1 MEQRL
6 MTYQTVRYE
15 KEDGIGILTFNR
27 PEVMNAHNYDMK
39 VEEQAVAEE
48 VKRDDEVR
56 VLIVTGAGR
65 GFHAGEDVKQVF
77 LGDDF
82 DRLKADRRRSW
93 LGDLDPNA
101 WTGQVSPRYF
111 YGYPKPTIAAVNGPA
126 VGAGLSIA
134 VSCDIRVASENARFG
149 YFYTRRGLMGPT
161 RGLVMLVNLM
171 GASRAMEM
179 MLSGEM
185 MDAAEAERTGLVSR
199 VVPQD
204 ELLQQAKLV
213 ARKLMKG
220 APLAQ
225 RAIKECVYRALY
237 EPDGLETY
245 NTLVEAALAET
256 EDHAE
261 GSRAYAEKRAPAWVS
276 R

>member
-1 MEQRL
+1 
-6 MTYQTVRYE
+6 
-15 KEDGIGILTFNR
+15 
-27 PEVMNAHNYDMK
+27 
-39 VEEQAVAEE
+39 
-48 VKRDDEVR
+48 
-56 VLIVTGAGR
+56 
-65 GFHAGEDVKQVF
+65 
-77 LGDDF
+77 
-82 DRLKADRRRSW
+82 
-93 LGDLDPNA
+93 
-101 WTGQVSPRYF
+101 
-111 YGYPKPTIAAVNGPA
+111 
-126 VGAGLSIA
+126 
-134 VSCDIRVASENARFG
+134 
-149 YFYTRRGLMGPT
+149 
-161 RGLVMLVNLM
+161 MLVNLM